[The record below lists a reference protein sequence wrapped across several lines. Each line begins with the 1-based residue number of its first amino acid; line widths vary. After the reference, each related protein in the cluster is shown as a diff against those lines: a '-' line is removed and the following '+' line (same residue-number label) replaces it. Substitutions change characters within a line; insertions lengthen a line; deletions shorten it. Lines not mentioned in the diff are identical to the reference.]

1 MIDVECYDKKT
12 LSRCLFSLVMTKWK
26 KKQVYFLPAL
36 QILGKKASAN
46 KELQAM
52 EQY

>member
-26 KKQVYFLPAL
+26 KWQVYFLPAL